1 MPRSEEGIGEHR
13 CKSIENDEGKM
24 EPSSVPTM
32 VRVVPI
38 IV

>member
-1 MPRSEEGIGEHR
+1 MKREQKNIDVRAQKMMKGI
-13 CKSIENDEGKM
+13 M
-24 EPSSVPTM
+24 EPSKMPTM